1 MLVVQARIERLFTK
15 KMKQV
20 EEVALF
26 NQDFTHTKVWEKL
39 VGCN

>member
-15 KMKQV
+15 KIKQV
-20 EEVALF
+20 EEVVTF
-26 NQDFTHTKVWEKL
+26 NQDYRRTKVWEKL